1 MPISDEEA
9 LRRARLAEVARAR
22 PRPDREEVLRRRAE
36 RKRLKRARKSG
47 VGEGGRRNV
56 HKKGKD
62 CVRFRMRLAYDGR
75 SYHGWQKQ
83 RVPGRKRKRAA
94 SGVGRGDC
102 GALGIASISEG
113 NATAEAGMPIFLPT
127 IEGTLE
133 ACLRPVLNRCFI
145 ASGRTGARV
154 SARAQMVQFDAN
166 LTGLYEHVSSFKWGR

>member
-1 MPISDEEA
+1 MGEGGVATCTRRGRIAVSHEA
-9 LRRARLAEVARAR
+9 RLRRAVVPWLAE
-22 PRPDREEVLRRRAE
+22 
-36 RKRLKRARKSG
+36 
-47 VGEGGRRNV
+47 
-56 HKKGKD
+56 
-62 CVRFRMRLAYDGR
+62 
-75 SYHGWQKQ
+75 Q

-133 ACLRPVLNRCFI
+133 ACLRPVLNQN
-145 ASGRTGARV
+145 AASPSGRTDARV

-166 LTGLYEHVSSFKWGR
+166 LTGLYEHE